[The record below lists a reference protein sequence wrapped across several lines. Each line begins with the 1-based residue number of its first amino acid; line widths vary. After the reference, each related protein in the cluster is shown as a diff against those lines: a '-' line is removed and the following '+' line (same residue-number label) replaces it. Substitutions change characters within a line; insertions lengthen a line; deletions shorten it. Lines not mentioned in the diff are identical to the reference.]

1 MGKWR
6 NGTEVK
12 TISKFDKVDQYSK
25 TGVPFCKTVELR
37 ILLTLEFPSQ

>member
-12 TISKFDKVDQYSK
+12 TISKSEITDKVDQCFK
-25 TGVPFCKTVELR
+25 TGV
-37 ILLTLEFPSQ
+37 IGFPSQ